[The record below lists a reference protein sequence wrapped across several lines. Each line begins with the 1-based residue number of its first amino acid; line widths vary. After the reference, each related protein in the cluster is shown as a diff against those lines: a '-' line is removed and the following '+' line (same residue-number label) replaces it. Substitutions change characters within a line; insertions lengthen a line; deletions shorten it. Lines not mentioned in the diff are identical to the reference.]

1 MNRMRLFFIVFVLM
15 SFPIIIYGQRRNS
28 ISIEASYDY
37 GIRVP
42 LYGIGGV
49 ASYDILEKG
58 HWTAGAG
65 LGLKHID
72 TFLGQGE
79 AGGVWSRLNE
89 WVMPVFARLGFNYGV
104 GFFHLDA
111 GYNFNLHSKTPEN
124 NVKTNNYA
132 ISGFYF
138 SPTIGVRIA
147 KVVYLSA
154 SVTWMQKHRNSESK
168 YVYDPDGVHIL
179 LATVKEFTPTAK
191 LALGVRF

>member
-1 MNRMRLFFIVFVLM
+1 MKQTKRFFAILALLSI
-15 SFPIIIYGQRRNS
+15 SFISSGQGRNS

-79 AGGVWSRLNE
+79 AGVWSRRNE
-89 WVMPVFARLGFNYGV
+89 WVMPMFARLGFNYGV

-138 SPTIGVRIA
+138 SPTIGVRIVR
-147 KVVYLSA
+147 VVYLSA

>member
-1 MNRMRLFFIVFVLM
+1 MKQTKRFFAILALLSI
-15 SFPIIIYGQRRNS
+15 SFISSGQGRNS

-49 ASYDILEKG
+49 ASYDIFEKG

-79 AGGVWSRLNE
+79 AGVWSRRNE

-138 SPTIGVRIA
+138 SPTIGVRIVR
-147 KVVYLSA
+147 VVYLSA

>member
-1 MNRMRLFFIVFVLM
+1 MKQTKRFFAILALLSI
-15 SFPIIIYGQRRNS
+15 SFISSGQGRNS

-49 ASYDILEKG
+49 ASYDIFEKG

-72 TFLGQGE
+72 TFLGQG
-79 AGGVWSRLNE
+79 GNSVWVRQKE
-89 WVMPVFARLGFNYGV
+89 WVMPIFARFGFNYGV
-104 GFFHLDA
+104 GYFCLDA
-111 GYNFNLHSKTPEN
+111 GYHLNLYSRDLDA
-124 NVKTNNYA
+124 NVKTKNVA
-132 ISGFYF
+132 VSGFF
-138 SPTIGVRIA
+138 FTPTIGVRIA

-154 SVTWMQKHRNSESK
+154 SVTWMQKNRNMGAK
-168 YVYDPDGVHIL
+168 YIFDPDGVNFM